1 MEFYKLTDKKRMGT
15 LVKITEEE
23 TKGYKYENGKIFT
36 YPVSMVPYFMSETEV
51 YGEYE
56 ELTEEEFEL
65 ELLKNLRNSAQ
76 KTHIIKIDEK
86 IINHFMKKETLQKL
100 FPLESF
106 LTFIDIKPL
115 SWTEV
120 LNTTSSYDS
129 IQNEKFKIH
138 KNNVCFNGCI
148 FKCIELS
155 KT

>member
-65 ELLKNLRNSAQ
+65 ELLKIKRNY
-76 KTHIIKIDEK
+76 
-86 IINHFMKKETLQKL
+86 L
-100 FPLESF
+100 
-106 LTFIDIKPL
+106 
-115 SWTEV
+115 
-120 LNTTSSYDS
+120 
-129 IQNEKFKIH
+129 
-138 KNNVCFNGCI
+138 
-148 FKCIELS
+148 
-155 KT
+155 

>member
-51 YGEYE
+51 YGEYK

-86 IINHFMKKETLQKL
+86 I
-100 FPLESF
+100 
-106 LTFIDIKPL
+106 
-115 SWTEV
+115 
-120 LNTTSSYDS
+120 
-129 IQNEKFKIH
+129 
-138 KNNVCFNGCI
+138 
-148 FKCIELS
+148 
-155 KT
+155 